1 VGVGNSIIKGTDKIE
16 KIEKPKL
23 IIHETDCHGCGNIYF
38 NGNCDNYSYDDSY
51 FGDVRL
57 TVEALIKI
65 GFIKA
70 EDVVIL
76 TDDVEVYKLV
86 EKGLR
91 IN

>member
-1 VGVGNSIIKGTDKIE
+1 MGIAKDIINGTNQISP
-16 KIEKPKL
+16 ISKPKL

-38 NGNCDNYSYDDSY
+38 NGRCDNYSYDDSY

-65 GFIKA
+65 GFINA
-70 EDVVIL
+70 EDVVFL

-86 EKGLR
+86 EKGLSL
-91 IN
+91 